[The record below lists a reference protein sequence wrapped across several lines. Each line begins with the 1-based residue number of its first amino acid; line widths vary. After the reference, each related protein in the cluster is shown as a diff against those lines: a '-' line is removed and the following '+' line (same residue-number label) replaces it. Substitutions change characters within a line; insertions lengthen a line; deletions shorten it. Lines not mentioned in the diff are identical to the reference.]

1 MNFWAQSIASP
12 FRVTPRYDAQKRQ
25 TPVSGSVVYN
35 KMPGSFKI
43 GKEREEEK
51 KKLRWQKAGRRH
63 YEPAMSDELF
73 RDTNRPSA
81 TWFIDSSKKVPV
93 WRISSVFTE
102 QITSKGKKK
111 GRNQN
116 QTITCWFST
125 CWGLKWNCCYWRR
138 DWIFSL
144 NNAEFPNIF
153 LLKCELL
160 FYFTRREFF

>member
-12 FRVTPRYDAQKRQ
+12 FRVTPRYDAQKSQ

-81 TWFIDSSKKVPV
+81 TWFIDSSKKSASLEDFV
-93 WRISSVFTE
+93 SVYRTNH
-102 QITSKGKKK
+102 IKGEKK

-138 DWIFSL
+138 DWIYS
-144 NNAEFPNIF
+144 
-153 LLKCELL
+153 C
-160 FYFTRREFF
+160 YTRSNYAAVLA

>member
-12 FRVTPRYDAQKRQ
+12 FRVTPRYDAQKSQ

-93 WRISSVFTE
+93 WRVSSVFTE
-102 QITSKGKKK
+102 QITSKGKKGK
-111 GRNQN
+111 KPESDNH
-116 QTITCWFST
+116 
-125 CWGLKWNCCYWRR
+125 LL
-138 DWIFSL
+138 IFDLLRTEMKLLLLETWL
-144 NNAEFPNIF
+144 N
-153 LLKCELL
+153 L
-160 FYFTRREFF
+160 

>member
-12 FRVTPRYDAQKRQ
+12 FRVTPRYDAQKSQ

-35 KMPGSFKI
+35 KMRGSFKI
-43 GKEREEEK
+43 GKERKEEK

-102 QITSKGKKK
+102 QITSKWKKVK
-111 GRNQN
+111 KPESDKHLL
-116 QTITCWFST
+116 IFDL
-125 CWGLKWNCCYWRR
+125 LKTEWNCCYWS
-138 DWIFSL
+138 DWIYSWYTKRNYAAVL
-144 NNAEFPNIF
+144 A
-153 LLKCELL
+153 
-160 FYFTRREFF
+160 

>member
-12 FRVTPRYDAQKRQ
+12 FRVTPRYDAQKSQ

-102 QITSKGKKK
+102 QITSKGKKGK
-111 GRNQN
+111 KPESDNH
-116 QTITCWFST
+116 
-125 CWGLKWNCCYWRR
+125 LL
-138 DWIFSL
+138 IFDLLRTEMKLLLLETWL
-144 NNAEFPNIF
+144 N
-153 LLKCELL
+153 L
-160 FYFTRREFF
+160 

>member
-12 FRVTPRYDAQKRQ
+12 FRVTPRYDAQKSQ

-81 TWFIDSSKKVPV
+81 TWFIDSSKKCQFGGF
-93 WRISSVFTE
+93 RQCLQNKSH
-102 QITSKGKKK
+102 QRGKKGKKPESDNHLLIFDLLRTEMK
-111 GRNQN
+111 LLLLETWLN
-116 QTITCWFST
+116 F
-125 CWGLKWNCCYWRR
+125 WNANSCSILPDGNSSKRR
-138 DWIFSL
+138 
-144 NNAEFPNIF
+144 
-153 LLKCELL
+153 K
-160 FYFTRREFF
+160 